1 MMSDNLPNDSSPE
14 MNGRQGSRS
23 KCCQE
28 SRELIM
34 NWQPLLHTGMKY
46 FLKRFTQIPTLIC
59 ELRLLSTPQPVV
71 YFLLACLKY
80 RGRLFFIQFTTCS
93 VVPLVSPYIF
103 KATFISYDS
112 VKIEAIF
119 HLKECSFRNDFT
131 PIVCLFR
138 ARASVP
144 QATICSLASPSAMQ
158 KNRSLNATI
167 QLLVGTATEIT
178 HATRRNLSAEQGCR
192 KRYCPAGPEAYLFE
206 YFTN

>member
-1 MMSDNLPNDSSPE
+1 MFVY
-14 MNGRQGSRS
+14 
-23 KCCQE
+23 C
-28 SRELIM
+28 
-34 NWQPLLHTGMKY
+34 
-46 FLKRFTQIPTLIC
+46 
-59 ELRLLSTPQPVV
+59 RLGTST
-71 YFLLACLKY
+71 YSWLT
-80 RGRLFFIQFTTCS
+80 FFIQFTTYS
-93 VVPLVSPYIF
+93 LFPFVSPYIF
-103 KATFISYDS
+103 KDTFISYDS

>member
-1 MMSDNLPNDSSPE
+1 MDKWEYQNKLCYLEN
-14 MNGRQGSRS
+14 RVVR
-23 KCCQE
+23 E
-28 SRELIM
+28 SCKQR
-34 NWQPLLHTGMKY
+34 T
-46 FLKRFTQIPTLIC
+46 
-59 ELRLLSTPQPVV
+59 
-71 YFLLACLKY
+71 AC
-80 RGRLFFIQFTTCS
+80 
-93 VVPLVSPYIF
+93 IF
-103 KATFISYDS
+103 KNTFISYDS
-112 VKIEAIF
+112 VRIEAIF

-192 KRYCPAGPEAYLFE
+192 KRYCPACPEAYLFE
-206 YFTN
+206 YFDNWICCILIR